1 MFQLKIRELNEII
14 NPNVKNGIMA
24 FLPFVLNIKDKG
36 RSKRAIII
44 SEISGMKYLM
54 LRIFSIDYFIIV
66 TPIVTMS
73 TNFSTLC
80 VMIFKIRLG

>member
-1 MFQLKIRELNEII
+1 MFQFKIIKVNEII
-14 NPNVKNGIMA
+14 NPNVKNGIVI
-24 FLPFVLNIKDKG
+24 FLLFVLKIKDKG
-36 RSKRAIII
+36 RSKRAITI

-66 TPIVTMS
+66 APIVAMS

-80 VMIFKIRLG
+80 VMILKIRLG